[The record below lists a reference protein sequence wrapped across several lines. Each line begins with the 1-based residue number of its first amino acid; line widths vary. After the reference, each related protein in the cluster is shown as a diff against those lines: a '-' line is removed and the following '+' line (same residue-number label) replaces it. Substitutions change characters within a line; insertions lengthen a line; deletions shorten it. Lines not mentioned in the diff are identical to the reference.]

1 MVGTLQIESI
11 DIKLDVNLY
20 QIVMYVST
28 KLEAEHPR
36 DNNADSDR
44 ASDEDN
50 DRQFMTAQTHFGS
63 ESKTKQYVFIW

>member
-1 MVGTLQIESI
+1 MAGIQEIESI

-36 DNNADSDR
+36 DNNVDSDK
-44 ASDEDN
+44 ANDEDN

-63 ESKTKQYVFIW
+63 ESKTK

>member
-1 MVGTLQIESI
+1 MAGIQQIESI

-36 DNNADSDR
+36 DNNVDSDK
-44 ASDEDN
+44 ANDEDN
-50 DRQFMTAQTHFGS
+50 DRQFMTAQVHFNAS
-63 ESKTKQYVFIW
+63 HESLD